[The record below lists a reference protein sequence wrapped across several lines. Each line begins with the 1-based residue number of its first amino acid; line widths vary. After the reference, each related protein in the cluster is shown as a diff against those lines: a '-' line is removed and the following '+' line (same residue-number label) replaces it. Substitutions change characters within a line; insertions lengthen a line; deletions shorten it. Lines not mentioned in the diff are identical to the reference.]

1 VKKVGNTVGH
11 TRLVKHPWKVF
22 TGEKRSLSFSINS
35 VGKGELTRKGI
46 ASIILPPYSSFNL
59 SFPGN
64 AYMISFDLLL
74 WYVTNAF

>member
-46 ASIILPPYSSFNL
+46 ASIILPTLPSTFL
-59 SFPGN
+59 SQE
-64 AYMISFDLLL
+64 MHI
-74 WYVTNAF
+74 